1 MECLIQYLDEIEDM
15 YYAVALLA
23 ERIRR
28 AFRAL
33 FVLAASAAFSALG
46 IGLAIAHP
54 PLAIAT
60 VFLSVAGM
68 LYRAAVDFT
77 RGAAAS

>member
-1 MECLIQYLDEIEDM
+1 MECLIQYLDELEDM

-23 ERIRR
+23 ERMRR

-33 FVLAASAAFSALG
+33 IVLVFSAAFSALG
-46 IGLAIAHP
+46 ILLAIAHP

-60 VFLSVAGM
+60 VFLSAAGM
-68 LYRAAVDFT
+68 LYRAAVDFP
-77 RGAAAS
+77 RGVSAS